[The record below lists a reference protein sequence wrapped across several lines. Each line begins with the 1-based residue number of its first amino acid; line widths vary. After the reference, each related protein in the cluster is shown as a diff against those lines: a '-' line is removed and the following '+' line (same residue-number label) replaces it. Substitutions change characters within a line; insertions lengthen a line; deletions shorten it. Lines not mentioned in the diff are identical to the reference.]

1 MLCLLQPFFMLALLW
16 NQSPV
21 AWEGIPLWLTAPFVT
36 SVCAPTPAALHVPP
50 ELEADEGTMETESK
64 TVNEREQ
71 DEREQDERE
80 QDEREQDEREQDERE
95 QDEREQDGDEAEL
108 ELEVDE
114 PQEKPVRTPARRR
127 AVDRE
132 ATDDVAPE
140 AAQEPPLRLPRYF
153 TQLDLQD
160 EQREQMAI
168 LLRDY
173 RVRMEALREHL
184 QTLEATQAEEL
195 RELLTPSQAR
205 KLDRLERSGKPR
217 KSS

>member
-64 TVNEREQ
+64 TVNK
-71 DEREQDERE
+71 
-80 QDEREQDEREQDERE
+80 
-95 QDEREQDGDEAEL
+95 REQDGDEAEL

>member
-71 DEREQDERE
+71 DEREQD
-80 QDEREQDEREQDERE
+80 
-95 QDEREQDGDEAEL
+95 GDEAEL

-114 PQEKPVRTPARRR
+114 PQEKPVRTPARPR
-127 AVDRE
+127 ALDRE